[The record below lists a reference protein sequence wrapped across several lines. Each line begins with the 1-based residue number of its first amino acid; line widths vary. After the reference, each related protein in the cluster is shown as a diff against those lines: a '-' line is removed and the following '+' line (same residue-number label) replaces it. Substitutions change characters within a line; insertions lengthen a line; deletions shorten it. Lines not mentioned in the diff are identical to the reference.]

1 MFIKRNES
9 EVGHA
14 RSRLVGMAT
23 VTVAVLVVSL
33 VTAAGGGASPA
44 PGPDNPW
51 LNRRVVGLAHAG
63 GEDENPHSSLYAFG
77 QATKTGATML
87 DMDLQITSDGVPVI
101 IHNDTV
107 DRTTNGTGT
116 VSNMTF
122 AQVHAL
128 DAAYWFTAD
137 CWACSGRPDS
147 DYIYRGIRTGD
158 KPPPPGYTADD
169 FGVPSLEEVFQ
180 RFPNAYFDIEIKD
193 DGAQVP
199 ELAQKTADL
208 IHKYGLSKRVVIA
221 SFGNTGMDLFR
232 AAAPDVATSATQ
244 GEVEDFILKN
254 IVPANA
260 QVLDVPP
267 FHDYNGVNLQIVT
280 PAFVAKAHE
289 AGLAVW
295 VWMDSSDEQNAEFYG
310 SLLDMGVDG
319 INASRPSVL
328 MDLLRSRGVAW
339 DPNAPTTTTTT
350 APTSTAPTSTA
361 PTSTVPAAPAPA
373 PPAAAVEASPTYTG

>member
-1 MFIKRNES
+1 MSIERKSSGVALGRP
-9 EVGHA
+9 
-14 RSRLVGMAT
+14 RLGGAIAVIL
-23 VTVAVLVVSL
+23 VALAVPL
-33 VTAAGGGASPA
+33 TAAVGGGASPA
-44 PGPDNPW
+44 PGADNPW
-51 LNRRVVGLAHAG
+51 VNRRVVRLAHAG
-63 GEDENPHSSLYAFG
+63 GEDENPHSTLYGFG
-77 QATKTGATML
+77 QATNDGATML
-87 DMDLQITSDGVPVI
+87 DMVLQITSDGVPVI

-107 DRTTNGTGT
+107 NRTTNGTGT
-116 VSNMTF
+116 VSDMTF
-122 AQVHAL
+122 AEVHAL

-147 DYIYRGIRTGD
+147 DYLYRGIRTGD
-158 KPPPPGYTADD
+158 APPPMGYTADD

-208 IHKYGLSKRVVIA
+208 IHEYGLSQRVVIA
-221 SFGNTGMDLFR
+221 SFGQSGMDVFR
-232 AAAPDVATSATQ
+232 AAAPDVATSGTLDEVQAFFLQ
-244 GEVEDFILKN
+244 GT
-254 IVPANA
+254 VPTKA

-267 FHDYNGVNLQIVT
+267 FYDLNGTKITIVS
-280 PAFVAKAHE
+280 PAFVEKAHA

-295 VWMDSSDEQNAEFYG
+295 VWMDSGDEQNADFYG

-339 DPNAPTTTTTT
+339 DPNATTTTT
-350 APTSTAPTSTA
+350 APPTEVEQVPPERHLREAPLATAVT
-361 PTSTVPAAPAPA
+361 
-373 PPAAAVEASPTYTG
+373 ASPTYAG